1 MVHTS
6 RRPTHKVDVL
16 VCYTLRSGLLKR
28 QNGGILPNCVA
39 HPLTLLEN
47 YIGLQEVMALIVAV
61 QLVE

>member
-1 MVHTS
+1 MVHTGHM
-6 RRPTHKVDVL
+6 PTHKVDVL
-16 VCYTLRSGLLKR
+16 VGCTLRSGLSKR
-28 QNGGILPNCVA
+28 RNGGILPNCVA